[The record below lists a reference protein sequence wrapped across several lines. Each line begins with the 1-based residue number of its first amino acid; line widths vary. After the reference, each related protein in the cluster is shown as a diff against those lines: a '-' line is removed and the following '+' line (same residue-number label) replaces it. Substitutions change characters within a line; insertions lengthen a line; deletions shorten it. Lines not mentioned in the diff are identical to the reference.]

1 MKRGGEQNVVAKK
14 HGIARNTFGYH
25 VEKKVSVKEQ
35 VIQIKEK
42 IKIMEQQQR
51 QQQQEEKNEKRKL
64 FFLSS

>member
-1 MKRGGEQNVVAKK
+1 M
-14 HGIARNTFGYH
+14 
-25 VEKKVSVKEQ
+25 SVKEQ